1 MSSFDK
7 KMMTLLV
14 FDAESDSSI
23 SIEVSQEDALEEENL
38 EFFFDDKIRKIWHKQ
53 EEEWYFSIVDVCQ
66 VLTDSS
72 DATAY
77 WRKLKQRL
85 KAEGNESVTNC
96 HGLKMPAAD
105 GKMRK
110 TDCANT
116 EQLLRIIQ
124 SIPSKKAEPF
134 KLWLAMVGK
143 ERLDEIADPELAFER
158 MVRTYRQKGYSEKW
172 IEQRIHAIDVRK
184 LLTDEWKRA
193 GIKNSRDYAA
203 LTNTL
208 TQSWSSKTIK
218 EYKAFKGLHKENLR
232 DNMTNIELAL
242 NQLEEVSAT
251 AISQA
256 KNPNGFSDTKET
268 VLEGGTIAG
277 NARKELEARI
287 GQSVISPLNAQAPNL
302 LDATQE

>member
-96 HGLKMPAAD
+96 HGLKMPAVD

-158 MVRTYRQKGYSEKW
+158 MVSTYRQKGYSEKW

-203 LTNTL
+203 LTNIL
-208 TQSWSSKTIK
+208 TQSWSGKTIINRAKYWPLIK
-218 EYKAFKGLHKENLR
+218 EGVAKCNALFLHK
-232 DNMTNIELAL
+232 
-242 NQLEEVSAT
+242 S
-251 AISQA
+251 
-256 KNPNGFSDTKET
+256 
-268 VLEGGTIAG
+268 
-277 NARKELEARI
+277 
-287 GQSVISPLNAQAPNL
+287 
-302 LDATQE
+302 